1 MGLRAGSIGETCIP
15 LILLCGL
22 YLILRKFMD
31 WRIPVAMLLG
41 AAVAGMV
48 FRLAEPQVFP
58 SALFVFFSGG
68 LMLGAMFM
76 ATDPVASPV
85 TPRGMWIYGILMG
98 VLTVLIRFKGGLS
111 EGVMYAILL
120 GNAVS
125 PLIDSLTQ
133 PRAYGERRKSL
144 FQGAVK

>member
-1 MGLRAGSIGETCIP
+1 M
-15 LILLCGL
+15 
-22 YLILRKFMD
+22 MD
-31 WRIPVAMLLG
+31 WRIPAAMLLG
-41 AAVAGMV
+41 AVALAGV
-48 FRLAEPQVFP
+48 FRISDPKVYP
-58 SALFVFFSGG
+58 GALFVLFSGG

-120 GNAVS
+120 GNALS
-125 PLIDSLTQ
+125 PLIDNLTQ
-133 PRAYGERRKSL
+133 PRTYGERKKSL
-144 FQGAVK
+144 LQGVVK